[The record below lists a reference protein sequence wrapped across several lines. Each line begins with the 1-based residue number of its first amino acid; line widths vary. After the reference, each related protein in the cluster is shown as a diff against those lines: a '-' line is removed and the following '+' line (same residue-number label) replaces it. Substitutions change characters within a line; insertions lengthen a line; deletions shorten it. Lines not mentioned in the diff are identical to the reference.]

1 MDWDDVMQEA
11 RVFLEEQAGQGGPTE
26 IKDAAIILEVR
37 LDAECN
43 RETGAIEPVKASA
56 RIRMEWA
63 GARRDL
69 AVPVEE
75 MQGLVAELASP

>member
-1 MDWDDVMQEA
+1 MMGTMKAAVLTELGA
-11 RVFLEEQAGQGGPTE
+11 PLEIVDLRAPSELDIGQ
-26 IKDAAIILEVR
+26 VY
-37 LDAECN
+37 
-43 RETGAIEPVKASA
+43 V
-56 RIRMEWA
+56 RMEWA